1 MAVAATVL
9 PVAKNDVAELTKYV
23 QTSLLEATEDIK
35 KREDSL
41 LKLGKLL
48 SEAKELEQLKI
59 LIHDSRPFFSLVG
72 AARSTMIIRNLIEL
86 CLKITGGDG
95 NIKIETCNI
104 MIQWAKDQGRVY
116 LRQALQAR
124 LVRLLNDLQCYT
136 ASTKLSNELITE
148 LKKVEDKDLIIQ
160 VHLENSKA
168 YYALSSLGR
177 AKTSL
182 VAARTTANAIYVSS
196 KMQAALD
203 MHSGIIHASE
213 EGDFKTAFSYFYEAF
228 EGYDSVNE
236 KEEALQSLK
245 YMLLSQIMLGNYDE
259 IKSVMMNKNAL
270 KYSNSPHLDAM
281 IAIAN
286 ALKHKSMNK
295 FNAAVEKYGG
305 MLKSDVVVQKHF
317 AVLHSTMFEKDLFR
331 LVKPYSRVDIT
342 HIAKTVGMTN
352 EKVER
357 KLSQMILD
365 KKLYGC
371 LHQGDGVLIVYDT
384 PKQDRAAELDV
395 EVVHALNDV
404 LNALHARARLL
415 R

>member
-1 MAVAATVL
+1 MVF
-9 PVAKNDVAELTKYV
+9 

-86 CLKITGGDG
+86 CLKITRGDG
-95 NIKIETCNI
+95 NIKIETCNV
-104 MIQWAKDQGRVY
+104 MIQWAKDQCRIY

-136 ASTKLSNELITE
+136 ASTKLSNELIIE

-182 VAARTTANAIYVSS
+182 VTARTTANAIYISS

-203 MHSGIIHASE
+203 MHSGIVHASE
-213 EGDFKTAFSYFYEAF
+213 EGDFKTVFSYFYEAF

-236 KEEALQSLK
+236 KEE
-245 YMLLSQIMLGNYDE
+245 D
-259 IKSVMMNKNAL
+259 
-270 KYSNSPHLDAM
+270 
-281 IAIAN
+281 
-286 ALKHKSMNK
+286 
-295 FNAAVEKYGG
+295 
-305 MLKSDVVVQKHF
+305 
-317 AVLHSTMFEKDLFR
+317 STMFEKDLFR
-331 LVKPYSRVDIT
+331 LVKPYLRINIT

-384 PKQDRAAELDV
+384 PKQDRSAELDV

-404 LNALHARARLL
+404 LNALHACARIL

>member
-1 MAVAATVL
+1 MAVTAAVL
-9 PVAKNDVAELTKYV
+9 PTAKNDVAELTKYV

-95 NIKIETCNI
+95 NIKIETCNV

-136 ASTKLSNELITE
+136 AATKLSNELITE

-281 IAIAN
+281 VAIAN

-295 FNAAVEKYGG
+295 FNVAVEKYGD

-365 KKLYGC
+365 KKLYGMFMFSM
-371 LHQGDGVLIVYDT
+371 LFL
-384 PKQDRAAELDV
+384 
-395 EVVHALNDV
+395 
-404 LNALHARARLL
+404 RLSHVF
-415 R
+415 